1 MTATKTILIV
11 EDNNDIRENIVEILE
26 LSGYKTLDCE
36 NGKKGFEIAQ
46 KHLPDLILCDIMMPE
61 MDGFTLLHLLRKNKD
76 TEDIPFIFLTA
87 KTERADY
94 RRGMEMGADDFITK
108 PFEDVELLNAVES
121 RIKRN
126 ETHKNIQKAITSDPI
141 NIESIFGQLGKM
153 EKLHRKQVLYEEG
166 KHPNYVYLVKSG
178 KIKCVKVSDEGK
190 ELISEIVAE
199 NDFLGYIPVL
209 SSESYEETAIA
220 INDSEVMALPKDD
233 FLKLIFSDNRMAGL
247 MIKNIAKNVKE
258 KEEKLLV
265 MAYGNLRKRVAKSL
279 VEFDEKFNH
288 SSQHYTLEIKRE
300 ELASYIGIATES
312 LIRTVSDF
320 KSENLV
326 DIKEGKIIIINKD
339 KLKHL
344 LF

>member
-1 MTATKTILIV
+1 MTTSKTVLVI
-11 EDNNDIRENIVEILE
+11 EDNKNIRENIVEILE
-26 LSGYKTLDCE
+26 LSGYKTLEAE
-36 NGKKGFEIAQ
+36 NGKKGFESAQ
-46 KHLPDLILCDIMMPE
+46 KNPPDLIVCDIMMPE
-61 MDGFTLLHLLRKNKD
+61 MDGYTLLHLLRKHKE
-76 TEDIPFIFLTA
+76 TEGIPFIFLTA
-87 KTERADY
+87 KTERADF
-94 RRGMEMGADDFITK
+94 RKGMEMGADDFITK

-126 ETHKNIQKAITSDPI
+126 ETHLKIQSVIASEPI
-141 NIESIFGQLGKM
+141 NIESVFNELGKP
-153 EKLHRKQVLYEEG
+153 ERLHRKQVLYEEG
-166 KHPNYVYLVKSG
+166 KHPHFVYLVKSG

-199 NDFLGYIPVL
+199 NDFLGYIPIL
-209 SSESYEETAIA
+209 RSESYEETAIA
-220 INDSEVMALPKDD
+220 LHDSEVIALPKDD

-247 MIKNIAKNVKE
+247 MIRNIAKNVRE

-288 SSQHYTLEIKRE
+288 ENKPYTLEIKRE

-312 LIRTVSDF
+312 LIRTISDF

-344 LF
+344 LY